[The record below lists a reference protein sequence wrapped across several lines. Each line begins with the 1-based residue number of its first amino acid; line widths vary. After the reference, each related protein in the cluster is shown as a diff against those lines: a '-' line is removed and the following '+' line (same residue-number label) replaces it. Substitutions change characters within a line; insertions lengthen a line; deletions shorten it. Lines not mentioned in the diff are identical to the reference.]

1 MIGMNKCWRLNPG
14 LTLVISLLLIAL
26 VILDRWVEYEYT
38 LIPQE
43 KERQEQRFNNVT
55 ARMWQTV
62 SDLMLTD
69 NRTTTES
76 YITGYS
82 ADIAFEMI
90 AVIDKGRVLLAN
102 QLALKGST
110 TKNISCYQRRWV
122 SQAVSEFSPVIQHHP
137 SRQNRLCAVM
147 PITLLEQSNSLRP
160 ESLAVLV
167 VEYNMSP
174 AISSL
179 QQHIWN
185 PTQLVRHLI
194 FALFVAAL
202 ISVILKR
209 SVIHP
214 LNQIRQRMKEYA
226 QGNVLARVE
235 LKGNCELMD
244 VARNFNELADQIS
257 EAELEVRR
265 SEERWVK
272 ALDGAGDGV
281 WDLDLRSGKVFY
293 SSQCKQ
299 MLGYQ
304 VDEIKDSP
312 DEWTERVHPDDLPK
326 AMQDMRDHLA
336 GRTEVYRTAYR
347 MRCKNGDYKWFFDRG
362 MVFERDADGK
372 ALRVTGTH
380 SDISEQKQTEAALQE
395 SQQQFELAMQGSN
408 DGLWDWHISS
418 NLVYFSPRWKEML
431 GYDDDELENSFQVWE
446 SLVHPDDLPLAKEEV
461 ARCVVGKKDAYEV
474 EFRLQHKLGHWIY
487 VLSRAIV
494 VKDKDGHV
502 ARLVGTHMD
511 LTEIR
516 AVQKQLEESRQQLKK
531 MAFYDALTGLPNR
544 RLLENY
550 MTECLEK
557 SQQKDDV
564 LAIAMM
570 DLDGFKQVNDT
581 LGHDVGDELLKAV
594 SGRLTLCMRE
604 SDMIARLG
612 GDEFVLLFT
621 GLSTSDDVVSGLE
634 RVISVIGKP
643 YMIAGNECHV
653 TASIGVA
660 FYPDDA
666 KTGDTL
672 LRYAD
677 LAMYR
682 SKQTGRNRFSVY
694 EDYMSDFDQ
703 ENRAG

>member
-1 MIGMNKCWRLNPG
+1 MIRMSNCWRLNPG
-14 LTLVISLLLIAL
+14 LTLVISVLLIAL

-43 KERQEQRFNNVT
+43 KERQENRFHNVT
-55 ARMWQTV
+55 ARMWQAV

-82 ADIAFEMI
+82 ADTAFEVI
-90 AVIDKGRVLLAN
+90 TVIDNGRVLLSN
-102 QLALKGST
+102 KLAQKGAT
-110 TKNISCYQRRWV
+110 TKDISCYQRRWV
-122 SQAVSEFSPVIQHHP
+122 SQAVTEFSPVIQAHP

-160 ESLAVLV
+160 ESMAVLV
-167 VEYNMSP
+167 VEYNMTP
-174 AISSL
+174 AISAL

-185 PTQLVRHLI
+185 PAQWVRHLV
-194 FALFVAAL
+194 FALFVAFL
-202 ISVILKR
+202 ISVLLKR
-209 SVIHP
+209 SVIRP

-235 LKGNCELMD
+235 LTGNCELMD
-244 VARNFNELADQIS
+244 VARNFNELVDQIS

-265 SEERWVK
+265 SEERWIK

-281 WDLDLRSGKVFY
+281 WDLDLRTNRVFY
-293 SSQCKQ
+293 SDQWKL
-299 MLGYQ
+299 MLGYR
-304 VDEIKDSP
+304 VDEIADTTE
-312 DEWTERVHPDDLPK
+312 EWSNRVHPDDLDK

-336 GRTEVYRTAYR
+336 GRTEVYRTVYR
-347 MRCKNGDYKWFFDRG
+347 MRCKNGEYKWFFDRG

-380 SDISEQKQTEAALQE
+380 SDISDQKQTEAALQE

-408 DGLWDWHISS
+408 DGLWDWRISD
-418 NLVYFSPRWKEML
+418 NQVYFSPRWKSML
-431 GYDDDELENSFQVWE
+431 GYADDELGNSFQVWE
-446 SLVHPDDLPLAKEEV
+446 SLVHPDDMPLAKEEV
-461 ARCVVGKKDAYEV
+461 ARCVVGKKSSYEV
-474 EFRLQHKLGHWIY
+474 EFRLRHRQGHWIS

-494 VKDKDGHV
+494 VKDEDGHV

-544 RLLENY
+544 RLLEDR
-550 MTECLEK
+550 MTELLGQ
-557 SQQKDDV
+557 SQKMGNV
-564 LAIAMM
+564 LAVAMM

-594 SGRLTLCMRE
+594 SGRLTLCMRD

-621 GLSTSDDVVSGLE
+621 ELSQAEDVISGLE
-634 RVISVIGKP
+634 RVITVIGKP
-643 YMIAGNECHV
+643 YMIAGNECRV

-660 FYPDDA
+660 FYPEDA
-666 KTGDTL
+666 GTGDIL

-682 SKQTGRNRFSVY
+682 SKQAGRNRFSVY
-694 EDYMSDFDQ
+694 ESYMSDFDQ
-703 ENRAG
+703 ENPVS

>member
-1 MIGMNKCWRLNPG
+1 MIRMSNCWRLNPG
-14 LTLVISLLLIAL
+14 LTLVISVLLIAL

-43 KERQEQRFNNVT
+43 KERQENRFHNVT

-82 ADIAFEMI
+82 ADTAFEVI
-90 AVIDKGRVLLAN
+90 TVIDNGRVLLSN
-102 QLALKGST
+102 KLAQKGAT
-110 TKNISCYQRRWV
+110 TKDISCYQRRWV
-122 SQAVSEFSPVIQHHP
+122 SQAVTEFSPVIQAHP

-160 ESLAVLV
+160 ESMAVLV
-167 VEYNMSP
+167 VEYNMTP
-174 AISSL
+174 AISAL

-185 PTQLVRHLI
+185 PAQWVRHLV
-194 FALFVAAL
+194 FALFVAFL
-202 ISVILKR
+202 ISVLLKR
-209 SVIHP
+209 SVIRP

-244 VARNFNELADQIS
+244 VARNFNELVDQIS

-265 SEERWVK
+265 SEERWIK

-281 WDLDLRSGKVFY
+281 WDLDLRTNRVFY
-293 SSQCKQ
+293 SDQWKL
-299 MLGYQ
+299 MLGYR
-304 VDEIKDSP
+304 VDEIADTTE
-312 DEWTERVHPDDLPK
+312 EWSNRVHPDDLDK
-326 AMQDMRDHLA
+326 AMRDMRDHLA
-336 GRTEVYRTAYR
+336 GRTEVYRTVYR
-347 MRCKNGDYKWFFDRG
+347 MRCKNGEYKWFFDRG

-380 SDISEQKQTEAALQE
+380 SDISDQKQTEAALQE

-408 DGLWDWHISS
+408 DGLWDWRISD
-418 NLVYFSPRWKEML
+418 NQVYFSPRWKSML
-431 GYDDDELENSFQVWE
+431 GYADDELDNSFQVWE

-461 ARCVVGKKDAYEV
+461 ARCVVGKKSSYEV
-474 EFRLQHKLGHWIY
+474 EFRLRHRQGHWIS

-494 VKDKDGHV
+494 VKDRDGHV

-531 MAFYDALTGLPNR
+531 LAFYDALTGLPNR
-544 RLLENY
+544 RLLEDR
-550 MTECLEK
+550 MTELLGQ
-557 SQQKDDV
+557 SQKMSNV
-564 LAIAMM
+564 LAVAMM

-594 SGRLTLCMRE
+594 SGRLTLCMRD

-621 GLSTSDDVVSGLE
+621 ELSQAEDVISGLE
-634 RVISVIGKP
+634 RVITVIGKP
-643 YMIAGNECHV
+643 YMIAGNECRV

-660 FYPDDA
+660 FYPEDA
-666 KTGDTL
+666 GTGDIL

-682 SKQTGRNRFSVY
+682 SKQAGRNRFSVY
-694 EDYMSDFDQ
+694 ESYMSDFDQ
-703 ENRAG
+703 ENPVS